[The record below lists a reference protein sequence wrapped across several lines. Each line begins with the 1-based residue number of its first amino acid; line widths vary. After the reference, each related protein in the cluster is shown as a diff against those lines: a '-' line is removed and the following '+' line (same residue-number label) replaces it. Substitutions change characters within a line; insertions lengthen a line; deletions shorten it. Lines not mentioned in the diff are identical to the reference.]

1 MDLVTTLITLIQE
14 KNGAAAFT
22 QSGTKANVGLVGPLL
37 LQKFFQIDHA
47 LPLEVN
53 LTLSIPLNIWHLVTH
68 LMQGAEEVLQLL
80 PSIIW
85 NHMDLCL
92 MLAIPINNPLME

>member
-14 KNGAAAFT
+14 KNGAAASI
-22 QSGTKANVGLVGPLL
+22 QSETKANADLVGPLL

-53 LTLSIPLNIWHLVTH
+53 PTLSILLNT
-68 LMQGAEEVLQLL
+68 
-80 PSIIW
+80 
-85 NHMDLCL
+85 
-92 MLAIPINNPLME
+92 